1 MLDAFEETDAVVHTG
16 DDIADTDYL
25 DMVNKMP
32 ALGKALTAL
41 GYAPDDLSDPA
52 LVASGV
58 EFILEGL
65 HLSKRLNKESLG
77 GNAVYRSR

>member
-1 MLDAFEETDAVVHTG
+1 MTPILHTG
-16 DDIADTDYL
+16 DNVADSDYL

-32 ALGKALTAL
+32 ALGKALIAL
-41 GYAPDDLSDPA
+41 GYAPDDLTDSA

-77 GNAVYRSR
+77 ASAVYRSR